1 GGFPGSSVPPAR
13 MTCHP
18 GRHFDPVV
26 LALLVDGAGG
36 QGEPGIRQRADRDA
50 DDAEVF
56 AGPCIDGAAA
66 AWTEARGERVPFLGR
81 ARVLARLARNRNAVC
96 RVVGDL
102 AERGAA
108 APLAVEAVAQ
118 DDHGLGP
125 LRD

>member
-1 GGFPGSSVPPAR
+1 V
-13 MTCHP
+13 
-18 GRHFDPVV
+18 
-26 LALLVDGAGG
+26 AG
-36 QGEPGIRQRADRDA
+36 
-50 DDAEVF
+50 DAEVF

-125 LRD
+125 LRDIRGQASALATRSHQTSLGTANRIGKARPLQGADGPFVCP